1 MARRG
6 SEPYGRPQSGP
17 SQRQLRAGELVRH
30 ALSDILAQGDAHDPE
45 LDSVT
50 VTITEVRPTPDLRR
64 ADVYFSAL
72 GGVDESR
79 ALAALTRMAG
89 RLRGLLGRRIEMKFT
104 PELSFKV
111 DRQFDRADRIDALLR
126 RPDVRRDIDDPE
138 R

>member
-6 SEPYGRPQSGP
+6 TEPYGRVQSGP

-79 ALAALTRMAG
+79 ALSALTRMAG

-111 DRQFDRADRIDALLR
+111 DRQFDRADRIDAILR

-138 R
+138 G